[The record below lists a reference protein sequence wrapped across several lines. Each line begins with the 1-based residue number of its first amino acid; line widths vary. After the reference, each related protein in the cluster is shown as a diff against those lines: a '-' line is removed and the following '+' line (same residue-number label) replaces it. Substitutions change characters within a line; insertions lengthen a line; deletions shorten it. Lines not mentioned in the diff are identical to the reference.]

1 MFRMTRILLLLL
13 LIMLPRQI
21 VSQDTMHVRPR
32 VGLALSGGGARGL
45 AHIGV
50 LKVMEEAGLKPDYI
64 SGVSMGSIIG
74 AMYAMG
80 YSADSLISMLKST
93 DWNLLLSDRIPENR
107 IIFPEKKHFYNSI
120 VSLPVTRQKIR
131 LPTGLISGQQI
142 ENALGYYF
150 WPAATVSDFSKLPVP
165 FLCISTDVGTGQKVV
180 LKNGYLPDAIRASIA
195 IPTLLT
201 PVILDSM
208 LLVDGGV
215 VHNYAATELRD
226 MGADII
232 IGSYT
237 GYRQNSVETSES
249 AYGIMK
255 RIIFISSFASFEKEK
270 RETDILIEP
279 SIKDYPTLAFDNNVD
294 TIITAGYREALKYKN
309 RFRRLADSLDKIG
322 PGEPLKPLPPAGYY
336 VFDRIEVKGN
346 SITGDD
352 QITGVLGISPGDTV
366 TREMLSDG
374 MELLY
379 GKAWFEKVT
388 YRITPRK
395 DSLILGIECIERPRV
410 MLYGALHYDLALGT
424 GVLLSL
430 SGRNLV
436 TPRSV
441 IDLDSY
447 IGEYY
452 RYRLSIMQFIDRGQ
466 RFGIEAWF
474 FADKTNFPLISL
486 RGETGPMLG
495 QNAVTRLSLNQRLS
509 LNHMM
514 NLSFSWEN
522 QRLYTDYLSDSRI
535 DRLSYDYLKLSYSYK
550 ANTLNFKHFPDKGI
564 TYNLSASASKLIR
577 GIITTGG
584 MREIYVNGD
593 ETDFSF
599 ERFFTLKG
607 SFRAYTSPGPKLTLS
622 FGGEALLVTNADSV
636 TSNNNFYFLGGTDP
650 VTDRSVPAIG
660 FHENQIAVSELAGIR
675 LGTDIEILTDLHV
688 CLTGN
693 FFAIKEPDREKGFSL
708 LGGYGLGLGYMTV
721 AGPIRAGVM
730 YGIYNREVFFKPLKG
745 YVSIGFSF

>member
-1 MFRMTRILLLLL
+1 MYRTTRILFLLL
-13 LIMLPRQI
+13 LIMLPRQVI
-21 VSQDTMHVRPR
+21 SQDTMHVRPR
-32 VGLALSGGGARGL
+32 IGLALSGGGARGL

-50 LKVMEEAGLKPDYI
+50 LKVMEEAGLVPDYI
-64 SGVSMGSIIG
+64 SGVSMGAIIG

-80 YSADSLISMLKST
+80 YSTDSLISMLKST
-93 DWNLLLSDRIPENR
+93 DWNLLISDRIPENK

-120 VSLPVTRQKIR
+120 VSLPVTREKII
-131 LPTGLISGQQI
+131 LPTGLINGQQI

-150 WPAATVSDFSKLPVP
+150 WPAAMVSDFSKLPVP
-165 FLCISTDVGTGQKVV
+165 FLCVSTDVGSGQKVV

-201 PVILDSM
+201 PVTLDSM

-237 GYRQNSVETSES
+237 GYIQNSVETTES

-255 RIIFISSFASFEKEK
+255 KIIFITSLASYENEK

-279 SIKDYPTLAFDNNVD
+279 LIKDYPILAFENNVD
-294 TIITAGYREALKYKN
+294 TIISAGYNEALKYKD
-309 RFRRLADSLDKIG
+309 RFKRLADSLDEIG
-322 PGEPLKPLPPAGYY
+322 PRESLKPLPPAGHY
-336 VFDRIEVKGN
+336 VFDRIAIKGN
-346 SITGDD
+346 TITSDD
-352 QITGVLGISPGDTV
+352 QITGVLGIAPGDTV

-379 GKAWFEKVT
+379 GKAWFEKVS
-388 YRITPRK
+388 YRITPRN

-452 RYRLSIMQFIDRGQ
+452 RCRLSVMQFIDRGQ
-466 RFGIEAWF
+466 KFGFETWF
-474 FADKTNFPLISL
+474 YTDKTHFPLITL
-486 RGETGPMLG
+486 RGETGPMLS
-495 QNAVTRLSLNQRLS
+495 QNVVTRLSLNQRLS

-514 NLSFSWEN
+514 SFSFSWEN

-535 DRLSYDYLKLSYSYK
+535 DRLSYDYLKLSYSYE
-550 ANTLNFKHFPDKGI
+550 ANTLNFRHFPDKGV
-564 TYNLSASASKLIR
+564 TYNLSASVSKLIR
-577 GIITTGG
+577 GIITTDGL
-584 MREIYVNGD
+584 REVYRSGD
-593 ETDFSF
+593 DTDFSF
-599 ERFFTLKG
+599 DRFFTLKG
-607 SFRAYTSPGPKLTLS
+607 SFMAYTSPGPKLTLC
-622 FGGEALLVTNADSV
+622 FGGEALLVTNADSIA
-636 TSNNNFYFLGGTDP
+636 SNNNLFFLGGTEQ
-650 VTDRSVPAIG
+650 VTDRSIPATG
-660 FHENQIAVSELAGIR
+660 FHENQIAVKQLAGIS
-675 LGTDIEILTDLHV
+675 LATDIEILSDLHIN
-688 CLTGN
+688 LTGN
-693 FFAIKEPDREKGFSL
+693 FFAIREPDREKGFSL

-721 AGPIRAGVM
+721 AGPVRAGVM
-730 YGIYNREVFFKPLKG
+730 YGIYDREVFFKPLKG